1 MYGAMG
7 NSDNWEGEIDMDE
20 KDEKRLQ
27 HIRGKIAQFKA
38 QEKSFTARIKEKER
52 KARTRRL
59 IQNGALAEKYLECE
73 NFAPTEF
80 EERLKEI
87 SKILK
92 VTDDENGTA
101 RTDGKLQRNDG
112 IPN

>member
-1 MYGAMG
+1 
-7 NSDNWEGEIDMDE
+7 
-20 KDEKRLQ
+20 
-27 HIRGKIAQFKA
+27 
-38 QEKSFTARIKEKER
+38 
-52 KARTRRL
+52 
-59 IQNGALAEKYLECE
+59 LECE
-73 NFAPTEF
+73 NLAPTEF

-101 RTDGKLQRNDG
+101 RNDGKLQRNDG

>member
-1 MYGAMG
+1 MG
-7 NSDNWEGEIDMDE
+7 NNDNWQGEIDMDE
-20 KDEKRLQ
+20 KDKKQLDSVRKQMTQLKAREKTIL
-27 HIRGKIAQFKA
+27 
-38 QEKSFTARIKEKER
+38 ARSKEKER
-52 KARTRRL
+52 KQRTRRL

-73 NFAPTEF
+73 NLAPTEF

-92 VTDDENGTA
+92 VTDDESGTA
-101 RTDGKLQRNDG
+101 RNDGRLQRNDG